1 MTYRKWTNE
10 DKEFI
15 KDNVSHMSDD
25 ELALRLSQLTNSTVS
40 VPMIRTQRRRMG
52 IKKKQGRQAKIVNA
66 DTQALIDTSVAIG
79 PDSMQN

>member
-15 KDNVSHMSDD
+15 KDNVSNMSDD
-25 ELALRLSQLTNSTVS
+25 ELALRLSQLTNSTIS

-52 IKKKQGRQAKIVNA
+52 IKKKQGRQAKAVNI
-66 DTQALIDTSVAIG
+66 DKRILIDSGSVIVSDVVQG
-79 PDSMQN
+79 

>member
-15 KDNVSHMSDD
+15 KDNVSNMSDD
-25 ELALRLSQLTNSTVS
+25 ELALRLSQLTNSTIS

-52 IKKKQGRQAKIVNA
+52 IKKKQGRQAKAVNV
-66 DTQALIDTSVAIG
+66 DKRILIDSGSVIVSDVVQG
-79 PDSMQN
+79 